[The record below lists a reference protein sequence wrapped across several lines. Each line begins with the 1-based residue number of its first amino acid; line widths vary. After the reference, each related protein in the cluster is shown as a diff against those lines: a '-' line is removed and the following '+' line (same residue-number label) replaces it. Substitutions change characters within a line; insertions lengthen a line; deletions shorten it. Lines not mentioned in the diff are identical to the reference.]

1 MSRIEVIRI
10 DKSGVFLND
19 YQLDFDEGISEISN
33 AIFLGSMDCNPFI
46 PDRLDWLECSSNLYL
61 GLSFYSKNDILDN
74 ITIFLK
80 IPNSGSVEFE
90 GNIFI
95 EGRELPNP
103 LKSVFLEEMFSGLRL
118 NRDRSI
124 YKNTFT
130 PRSGTKFSISKN
142 FDIEFIMSRDAQFI
156 GVIKIIPIKNTP
168 V

>member
-1 MSRIEVIRI
+1 MSRIEVLRI

-19 YQLDFDEGISEISN
+19 HEIDFDKKVSDQ
-33 AIFLGSMDCNPFI
+33 IFLGDLECKSFI
-46 PDRLDWLECSSNLYL
+46 PNRTDWLKCSSNLYP
-61 GLSFYSKNDILDN
+61 GFILSVNNDSLDSCA
-74 ITIFLK
+74 IILK
-80 IPNSGSVEFE
+80 IRNSGIVEFE

-103 LKSVFLEEMFSGLRL
+103 LKSIFLEEMFSGLRL

-142 FDIEFIMSRDAQFI
+142 FDIEFITSRDAQFI